1 MNCASLSHL
10 DMDAIH
16 LLFLPLLFLAL
27 YTITQHFLH
36 KLLNLPPTPFPNLP
50 FIGHIYFF
58 TKSTPFHRALSE
70 VSRRHG
76 PILFLR
82 LGSRPVLLISSPS
95 AAHECF
101 TKNDIIFANRPNLL
115 NGKHFGYNFTSLAW
129 ASYGDHW
136 RNLRRISALELL
148 SSHKLNLLSS
158 IPCNEARTLI
168 LKLLENN
175 NPSKNVDM
183 RKLFFEHTY
192 NIVTRMITGKVG
204 VENSKE
210 AEMFQ
215 DIVAEMSRVTLEAN
229 VADFLPF
236 MRWFGFGNVERK
248 LSVVQE
254 KRDRFMENVIEERRG
269 EEESDGGG
277 KQKSLIEVLLDLQRE
292 EPEYYTDETIRN
304 LFLVL
309 VQGASHTSSNTLEWA
324 FSLLLQHPD
333 ILTRARAEII
343 RDSDITKIPYLR
355 GIINET
361 LRMHPAAPLLTPHS
375 SSRTCIVGGFHVPRG
390 TILLVNAWDIQNDP
404 RTWDDPEK
412 FVPERFEGLEEGKND
427 FKYLPFGWGRR
438 GCPGENMAK
447 QMVGL
452 ALGSLIQC
460 FEWESIGEIDMS
472 EGKGVITPK
481 VQPLRARCIPRPFV
495 VDLLS

>member
-1 MNCASLSHL
+1 
-10 DMDAIH
+10 MDAIH
-16 LLFLPLLFLAL
+16 LLVLPLILFLAL

-95 AAHECF
+95 AAHACF
-101 TKNDIIFANRPNLL
+101 TKNDIVFANRPNLL

-158 IPCNEARTLI
+158 IRANEARTLI
-168 LKLLENN
+168 WKLMENN
-175 NPSKNVDM
+175 NPSKDVDM
-183 RKLFFEHTY
+183 RKLFFGHIY
-192 NIVTRMITGKVG
+192 NTVTRMITAGEVG

-215 DIVAEMSRVTLEAN
+215 AIVAEMSRVTLEAN

-236 MRWFGFGNVERK
+236 MRWFRFGDVERK
-248 LSVVQE
+248 LSLVQE
-254 KRDRFMENVIEERRG
+254 KRDRFMEKVIEERRRRRRR

-277 KQKSLIEVLLDLQRE
+277 KQKSLIQVLLDLQRE

-304 LFLVL
+304 LFLV
-309 VQGASHTSSNTLEWA
+309 SNSA
-324 FSLLLQHPD
+324 ID
-333 ILTRARAEII
+333 
-343 RDSDITKIPYLR
+343 
-355 GIINET
+355 
-361 LRMHPAAPLLTPHS
+361 
-375 SSRTCIVGGFHVPRG
+375 
-390 TILLVNAWDIQNDP
+390 
-404 RTWDDPEK
+404 
-412 FVPERFEGLEEGKND
+412 FVL
-427 FKYLPFGWGRR
+427 
-438 GCPGENMAK
+438 
-447 QMVGL
+447 
-452 ALGSLIQC
+452 
-460 FEWESIGEIDMS
+460 
-472 EGKGVITPK
+472 
-481 VQPLRARCIPRPFV
+481 
-495 VDLLS
+495 